1 MILNLYR
8 LVICVI
14 MAIHGSAWI
23 NYIFNDTPISASTA
37 AWACAL
43 TVLFLIERFY
53 ITMRI
58 EHEMMQK

>member
-1 MILNLYR
+1 
-8 LVICVI
+8 